1 MRNNTTQI
9 VLNDTAKPF
18 YPMENMA
25 RVFAEIPNAY
35 VMVVFDCCRENLN
48 DPRFRS
54 GVSAS
59 EQENDPA
66 AYRNL
71 ILINGCPP
79 NRVVD
84 AKSSIATEL
93 FTKLE
98 SFKDSNGTIV
108 LPGQLR
114 FWQPGNKGDK
124 TLDIRQDLHF
134 FGPPP

>member
-1 MRNNTTQI
+1 MKNNTTQI
-9 VLNDTAKPF
+9 VLNDTSKTF
-18 YPMENMA
+18 YPMENIA
-25 RVFAEIPNAY
+25 RVFSEIPNAY

-48 DPRFRS
+48 DPKFRS
-54 GVSAS
+54 GGGVT
-59 EQENDPA
+59 EQESDPV

-79 NRVVD
+79 NREVD

-114 FWQPGNKGDK
+114 FW
-124 TLDIRQDLHF
+124 
-134 FGPPP
+134 